1 MGAYGGV
8 SWTGRLAARWGHY
21 GSSVLV
27 AAIAAAIALGVY
39 PPPAGSSIALLLPVA
54 LFAVVIFS
62 WLLMRDHDRRLC
74 EFCVSS
80 MPLEAAE
87 IASQLHRRFTLAHL
101 GERRQLVVG
110 YLIVLIGANG
120 LLLIG
125 PAGRVGWAVVESSM
139 IYLVLAYSSHR
150 RFQPWCPQCRGG
162 DIKQLVA

>member
-1 MGAYGGV
+1 
-8 SWTGRLAARWGHY
+8 
-21 GSSVLV
+21 VLI
-27 AAIAAAIALGVY
+27 ASIAAAIGLGVY
-39 PPPAGSSIALLLPVA
+39 PPPAGTSLALLLPVL
-54 LFAVVIFS
+54 LFGLVIFS

-80 MPLEAAE
+80 MPLDAAE

-110 YLIVLIGANG
+110 YLIVLVGANG

-125 PAGRVGWAVVESSM
+125 PVGRVGWAIIESSM
-139 IYLVLAYSSHR
+139 IYLVMAYSSHR